1 MIATPISNLLTKQRP
16 PRPPFGRPISPHQT
30 SGRSTAPRQEPYN
43 DFEAKMA
50 EKNNISNI
58 PLSPARLQRTAHLR
72 QPLQEAASHS
82 PNRRSLPREIRP
94 LSARYPPLPAS
105 SRRKPGGS
113 PSPEP
118 RRTALTSVPLPTRFC
133 GCSVSAA
140 AHPPCAAP
148 APPGHLALPRT
159 ACVCLTGI
167 QDVRCSAPNA
177 TLRRLSV
184 YFW

>member
-1 MIATPISNLLTKQRP
+1 MAARFPRTRRQGVP
-16 PRPPFGRPISPHQT
+16 PPLARNPTMT
-30 SGRSTAPRQEPYN
+30 SRQKWLKKTTSAIFPSLPRG
-43 DFEAKMA
+43 
-50 EKNNISNI
+50 S
-58 PLSPARLQRTAHLR
+58 QRTAHPR

-133 GCSVSAA
+133 WCSVSAA